1 MGGVAADAAQGV
13 RRERPLELQ
22 PQVNAQSRGARRRAE
37 RDTQEFLKALG
48 SPTRQR
54 IMMLFAQGAELS
66 VGEVAERTGI
76 SQATASQQ
84 LALLRR
90 GRVVTSRRDGKTVY
104 YRADRDGTLAA
115 LAELQS
121 YLMTCC

>member
-1 MGGVAADAAQGV
+1 MSQTPDDQPPGPQGAT
-13 RRERPLELQ
+13 PALA
-22 PQVNAQSRGARRRAE
+22 PQ
-37 RDTQEFLKALG
+37 TQEFLKALG

-54 IMMLFAQGAELS
+54 IMMLFARGAEMS
-66 VGEVAERTGI
+66 VGEVAERVGI

-90 GRVVTSRRDGKTVY
+90 GGVVTSRRDGKTVF

-115 LAELQS
+115 LSDLQS
-121 YLMTCC
+121 YLTTCC

>member
-1 MGGVAADAAQGV
+1 MDHSTPAA
-13 RRERPLELQ
+13 E
-22 PQVNAQSRGARRRAE
+22 ARSAGPTGLGL
-37 RDTQEFLKALG
+37 DTQEFLKALG

-54 IMMLFAQGAELS
+54 IMMLFARGAELS
-66 VGEVAERTGI
+66 VGEVAELAGI

-84 LALLRR
+84 LTLLRR
-90 GRVVTSRRDGKTVY
+90 GRVVTSRREGKTVY
-104 YRADRDGTLAA
+104 YRADRDGAVAA

>member
-1 MGGVAADAAQGV
+1 MD
-13 RRERPLELQ
+13 Q
-22 PQVNAQSRGARRRAE
+22 PTPRAE
-37 RDTQEFLKALG
+37 TPGAGQNGLGPDTQEFLKALG

-54 IMMLFAQGAELS
+54 IMMLFAKGAELS

-84 LALLRR
+84 LTLLRR

>member
-1 MGGVAADAAQGV
+1 MDEPEPAAVAPGTAPTGLG
-13 RRERPLELQ
+13 P
-22 PQVNAQSRGARRRAE
+22 
-37 RDTQEFLKALG
+37 DTQEFLKALG

-54 IMMLFAQGAELS
+54 IMMLFPQGAEMS

-84 LALLRR
+84 LTLLRR
-90 GRVVTSRRDGKTVY
+90 GRIVTSRREGKTVY
-104 YRADRDGTLAA
+104 YRADRDGAVAA
-115 LAELQS
+115 LTELQS

>member
-1 MGGVAADAAQGV
+1 MNQAASGRSTAASSTTGVTDAPAG
-13 RRERPLELQ
+13 LA
-22 PQVNAQSRGARRRAE
+22 PQ
-37 RDTQEFLKALG
+37 TQDFLKALG

-54 IMMLFAQGAELS
+54 IMLLFAQGSELS
-66 VGEVAERTGI
+66 VGEVAERVGI

-84 LALLRR
+84 LMLLRR

-104 YRADRDGTLAA
+104 YRADRQGALAA

-121 YLMTCC
+121 YLATCC

>member
-1 MGGVAADAAQGV
+1 MSDATAGQPIGASPPARAGGVPVGLA
-13 RRERPLELQ
+13 
-22 PQVNAQSRGARRRAE
+22 PQ
-37 RDTQEFLKALG
+37 TQEFLKALG

-84 LALLRR
+84 LTLLRR

-104 YRADRDGTLAA
+104 YRADRGGALAA

-121 YLMTCC
+121 YLATCC

>member
-1 MGGVAADAAQGV
+1 MD
-13 RRERPLELQ
+13 Q
-22 PQVNAQSRGARRRAE
+22 PTPRAE
-37 RDTQEFLKALG
+37 TRGTGQSGLGPDTQEFLKALG

-54 IMMLFAQGAELS
+54 IMALFAQGAELS

-84 LALLRR
+84 LTLLRR

-115 LAELQS
+115 LAELQA